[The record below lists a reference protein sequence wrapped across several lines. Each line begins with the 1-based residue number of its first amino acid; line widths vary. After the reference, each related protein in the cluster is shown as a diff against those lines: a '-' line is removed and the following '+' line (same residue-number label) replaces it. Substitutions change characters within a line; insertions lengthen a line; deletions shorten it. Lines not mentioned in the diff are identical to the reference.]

1 MRLKTKN
8 IIRTPKQSLFFFIF
22 IMTIILGS
30 LIYIFVKNR
39 SSPLP
44 KSLHLPSEFYNKVEN
59 EEDKQSIES
68 DIKTEIEEQ
77 STPIPSSVKR
87 ISQPI
92 NNQPKKQ
99 PKQNIPLSA
108 NSSNPSRDVDPW
120 QFISHLPTE
129 DTRLSAHNREKTNDY
144 FLEGIGI
151 KAVHSGSLEKREGYQ
166 PYETDNSRGGEGF
179 TYIN

>member
-8 IIRTPKQSLFFFIF
+8 IVRTPKQSLFFFIF
-22 IMTIILGS
+22 IMTLILGS

-39 SSPLP
+39 TSSLP
-44 KSLHLPSEFYNKVEN
+44 KSLHLPKDFYNNVKNEI
-59 EEDKQSIES
+59 EEDAQSIES

-77 STPIPSSVKR
+77 STPIPPSVKR

-99 PKQNIPLSA
+99 PKQNIPISA

-120 QFISHLPTE
+120 QFISHLPSE
-129 DTRLSAHNREKTNDY
+129 DTRLQPHNREKTNDY
-144 FLEGIGI
+144 FLEGISI
-151 KAVHSGSLEKREGYQ
+151 TPVHSGTLEQ
-166 PYETDNSRGGEGF
+166 PYETENFRGGEGF

>member
-8 IIRTPKQSLFFFIF
+8 IVRTPKQSLFFFIF
-22 IMTIILGS
+22 IMTLILGS

-39 SSPLP
+39 TSSLP
-44 KSLHLPSEFYNKVEN
+44 NNFYNNVKNEI
-59 EEDKQSIES
+59 EEDAQSIES

-99 PKQNIPLSA
+99 PKQNIPISA

-120 QFISHLPTE
+120 QFISHLPSE
-129 DTRLSAHNREKTNDY
+129 DTRLQPHNREKTNDY

-151 KAVHSGSLEKREGYQ
+151 TPDHSGTLERIDQ
-166 PYETDNSRGGEGF
+166 PFETENFRGGEGF